1 MNNRGKNVGL
11 LLTGMA
17 LGAALCGGAAAA
29 GIVAVPT
36 WQPIFVDGRQ
46 VEMEAY
52 NINGSNYVKLR
63 DAGKQ
68 VGFNVYWQDGVQV
81 DTGSPYTGVAPV
93 EEAAETEMDVSV
105 IRQEV
110 VDRTNQLRREAGIP
124 ALETDPMLTQ
134 AAQVRAEEMAAAGT
148 YSHTRPDGSQYYTV
162 ADCPYMAEN
171 IHRIADR
178 RLKTLGKGLAEA
190 AVDDWAASSGHLK
203 NILNDGLSGIGI
215 GLARGVNAAGE
226 DCWYCVRCLSMM
238 GTMSPGW
245 MNRKHKAKKQA
256 DACFFLFIFTES
268 PGAAVVEDR
277 HAGLQNRQLRAAVL
291 PLQIPP
297 GSVCGENLREI
308 FEGIGIHLDAAPLP
322 HGEDI
327 RDIHV
332 GRGVEDGQLQLLD
345 VGAPKDLLDLGILK
359 AAVGECLQRL
369 YEIRVVPDRSHHIA
383 LLQIHPPPVLWRA
396 GRRSGGDRPGQTRG
410 PSLGQEDP
418 GGTVRGHAG
427 GQGPMAQSR

>member
-226 DCWYCVRCLSMM
+226 DCWYCVQM
-238 GTMSPGW
+238 
-245 MNRKHKAKKQA
+245 
-256 DACFFLFIFTES
+256 FIYDGYHVTWVDEPES
-268 PGAAVVEDR
+268 
-277 HAGLQNRQLRAAVL
+277 
-291 PLQIPP
+291 
-297 GSVCGENLREI
+297 
-308 FEGIGIHLDAAPLP
+308 
-322 HGEDI
+322 
-327 RDIHV
+327 
-332 GRGVEDGQLQLLD
+332 
-345 VGAPKDLLDLGILK
+345 
-359 AAVGECLQRL
+359 
-369 YEIRVVPDRSHHIA
+369 
-383 LLQIHPPPVLWRA
+383 
-396 GRRSGGDRPGQTRG
+396 
-410 PSLGQEDP
+410 
-418 GGTVRGHAG
+418 
-427 GQGPMAQSR
+427 